1 MRRPSSGNKHDQVG
15 GAEQRERKEGCEFE
29 HCQKVRLIRLM
40 AKDLSKDIKNVL
52 IEANTRVKVSL
63 SAICKT
69 TQKYVE
75 KGKRADFQGWL

>member
-40 AKDLSKDIKNVL
+40 AKDLSK
-52 IEANTRVKVSL
+52 VK
-63 SAICKT
+63 KF
-69 TQKYVE
+69 KM
-75 KGKRADFQGWL
+75 F